1 MSPYSR
7 GHFEMR
13 LTSFW
18 LSVKGIL
25 KRFFMICC
33 ATAETR
39 YDCSDWGGYGE
50 LEITIFSQFV
60 KHRNPTGKGDPEEE
74 NKNINTD

>member
-1 MSPYSR
+1 
-7 GHFEMR
+7 
-13 LTSFW
+13 
-18 LSVKGIL
+18 
-25 KRFFMICC
+25 MICC
-33 ATAETR
+33 ATAETW